1 MAGAFCKGQDTF
13 AGWWQFVQRACCGG
27 LSASTR
33 QVINLSIQA
42 GSGRHGMSLL
52 IPWPAN
58 CCVLWFVK
66 MSGRKKKPPSLVTGD
81 PN

>member
-1 MAGAFCKGQDTF
+1 MLAGGNLYE
-13 AGWWQFVQRACCGG
+13 GLWQLFGG
-27 LSASTR
+27 LSASTH

-42 GSGRHGMSLL
+42 GSGGHGMSLL

-66 MSGRKKKPPSLVTGD
+66 MSGRKKNQHPYWSLETLIEQ
-81 PN
+81 